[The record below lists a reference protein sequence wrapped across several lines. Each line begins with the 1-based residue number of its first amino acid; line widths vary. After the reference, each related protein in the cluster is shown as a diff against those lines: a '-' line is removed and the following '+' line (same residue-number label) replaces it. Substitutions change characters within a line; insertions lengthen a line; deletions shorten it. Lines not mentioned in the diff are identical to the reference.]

1 MFLTIYQLFSTFI
14 EFIKSFFNTSIHS
27 VISNQQLNI
36 ISTIDK
42 YFFDKKDKFIKSF
55 ENDSIN
61 WNENI
66 INFSHLCSDDLKLQ
80 WKSKMLFESTP
91 RGNILL
97 MYDIDKNAFI
107 YHMDSSSAS
116 YSLLN
121 AVAMKFVLTFRCRD
135 FFIDEN
141 IIPEGYTSPLI
152 TAINLKDK
160 IDKDK
165 KNALVQ
171 NLTKCIVDVNSPF
184 AKLKSRTIKNVR
196 FDTPDDSIIKIQ
208 NKFISHGKIN
218 NAFFHQKELTNLNK
232 KPTITTTYKSYKRSW
247 QESTNDSTLPKTV
260 SHSSEFDFSYDIGG
274 IGTETGTGTGTGT
287 ASKSFFFD

>member
-27 VISNQQLNI
+27 VLSNQPHNI

-42 YFFDKKDKFIKSF
+42 YIFDKKDNFIKSF
-55 ENDSIN
+55 ENNSIN

-66 INFSHLCSDDLKLQ
+66 INGSLDSDDLKLQ

-218 NAFFHQKELTNLNK
+218 NAFFHQKELSNNLNK
-232 KPTITTTYKSYKRSW
+232 KPTITTYKSYKRSW
-247 QESTNDSTLPKTV
+247 QESTNDSTLPETV
-260 SHSSEFDFSYDIGG
+260 SHSSEFDFSYDIGRV
-274 IGTETGTGTGTGT
+274 GTGTRTGT
-287 ASKSFFFD
+287 ESAPKSFFD

>member
-1 MFLTIYQLFSTFI
+1 MFLTIFQLFSNFI
-14 EFIKSFFNTSIHS
+14 EFIKSFFSTSIHS
-27 VISNQQLNI
+27 VLSNQQLDT

-42 YFFDKKDKFIKSF
+42 YILNKKDNFIKSF
-55 ENDSIN
+55 ENKSIN

-66 INFSHLCSDDLKLQ
+66 INYSHLSSDDLKLQ

-184 AKLKSRTIKNVR
+184 AKLKSRSIKNVR

-218 NAFFHQKELTNLNK
+218 NAFFHQKQLSKNLNK
-232 KPTITTTYKSYKRSW
+232 KPAISTYKSYKRTW

-260 SHSSEFDFSYDIGG
+260 SHSSEFDFSYDIGRV
-274 IGTETGTGTGTGT
+274 GTES
-287 ASKSFFFD
+287 APKSFFFD